1 MRIRTFAAT
10 LALAL
15 LPLTACADDEDTSAS
30 SSGSASAA
38 ESPSPTAS
46 AGTGTRTVTHAKGS
60 TEVPADPQRI
70 VTLDSPILDA
80 AIFLGVTPVGAVRTA
95 VDTGLPEYLADRTE
109 GVEIV
114 GEIASPNFEAI
125 AALDPD
131 LILSSTL
138 RDDAVYDKLSDIAPT
153 VFAEGPG
160 TAWRDDFLLIGDALN
175 KADEARD
182 ALAAF
187 DVRAAEL
194 GESLNLEGSSAAIVR
209 FLADETRVY
218 GPESFSGSVLEAVG
232 LDAPELDYDEY
243 AIAYLSPEE
252 ISRADA
258 DILFAT
264 TYGEPGDTTRGAVTP
279 LWGRLRAV
287 QNNCQFDVSDDTWMV
302 GIGLIGAEAILDDLE
317 RVLGDGDCGVSGE
330 SSTDSST
337 ESSSTAEEETA
348 EPESASPSAS

>member
-1 MRIRTFAAT
+1 MRIRTLAAA

-15 LPLTACADDEDTSAS
+15 VPLGACADDEDDAAS
-30 SSGSASAA
+30 SSVSPSAA
-38 ESPSPTAS
+38 ESPSATAS
-46 AGTGTRTVTHAKGS
+46 ANSGTRTVTHAKGQ
-60 TEVPADPQRI
+60 TEVPVSPQRI

-95 VDTGLPEYLADRTE
+95 VDTGLPEYLAEETE

-114 GEIASPNFEAI
+114 GEIANPNFEAI

-153 VFAEGPG
+153 VFAAGPG
-160 TAWRDDFLLIGDALN
+160 TEWREDFLLIGDALN
-175 KADEARD
+175 RGDQAKE
-182 ALAAF
+182 ALAEF

-194 GESLNLEGSSAAIVR
+194 GESLNLEGASAAIVR

-218 GPESFSGSVLEAVG
+218 GPDSFSGSVLRAVG
-232 LDAPELDYDEY
+232 LEAPDLDYDEY
-243 AIAYLSPEE
+243 AIAYLSAEE

-264 TYGEPGDTTRGAVTP
+264 TYGEPDETTRGAVTP

-287 QNNCQFDVSDDTWMV
+287 ENDCQFDVSDDTWMV

-317 RVLGDGDCGVSGE
+317 RVLGDGDCGADASG
-330 SSTDSST
+330 D
-337 ESSSTAEEETA
+337 
-348 EPESASPSAS
+348 ESASPSESGDESASPSTE